1 MRYTE
6 VIDRLYVGS
15 SPLAPKDIKELKKM
29 GITAVMNLQ
38 TDADMLFWRIDW
50 DKMNRTYAKSDIK
63 VYRYPIRDFDKEMLA
78 EKLEGGIALLDSIL
92 AMEYKVYL
100 HCNAGLNRSPT
111 MAVGYLV
118 RKMRISRHDA
128 ARLIM
133 ARYYCEPYLDIIQ
146 L

>member
-15 SPLAPKDIKELKKM
+15 CPLVPKDIKELKKM

-38 TDADMLFWRIDW
+38 TDADMLYWRIDW
-50 DKMNRTYAKSDIK
+50 DKMTRTYEKSDIK
-63 VYRYPIRDFDKEMLA
+63 VYRYPIRD
-78 EKLEGGIALLDSIL
+78 EKLEEGISLLDSIL
-92 AMEYKVYL
+92 AEEHKVYL

-118 RKMRISRHDA
+118 KKMRISRHDA

-133 ARYYCEPYLDIIQ
+133 SRYYCEPYLDIIR